1 MSTEE
6 ISFLNQSDSYC
17 VCVIDMIGSTKV
29 ISQISTFPDK
39 IRKYYSVF
47 LNSMSTTIKKHVGI
61 IIKNIGD
68 SLIFFFKNF

>member
-47 LNSMSTTIKKHVGI
+47 LNSMSTIIKKHVGI